1 MSDALTASSNDPLY
15 DIQLPVTVV
24 VGQVTLSLA
33 DLSKWEAD
41 TIVALGVKTSEPVEL
56 QVNGK
61 VVATGELCEGQNGPN
76 SLAVRIL
83 DIRKDS
89 AHT

>member
-1 MSDALTASSNDPLY
+1 MTEAQNDPLY
-15 DIQLPVTVV
+15 DIELPVTVV
-24 VGQVTLSLA
+24 VGEVSLSLA

-41 TIVALGVKTSEPVEL
+41 TIVSLGVKAEDPVIL

-61 VVATGELCEGQNGPN
+61 VVATGELCEGESGPG

-83 DIRKDS
+83 DIRQT
-89 AHT
+89 ATAP

>member
-1 MSDALTASSNDPLY
+1 MSDALTAQKNDPLY

-24 VGQVTLSLA
+24 VGEVNLSLA
-33 DLSKWEAD
+33 DLSKWESD
-41 TIVALGVKTSEPVEL
+41 TIVALGVKTDEPVEL

-61 VVATGELCEGQNGPN
+61 VVATGELCEGKNGPK

-83 DIRKDS
+83 DIKQDAAS
-89 AHT
+89 A

>member
-1 MSDALTASSNDPLY
+1 MSEETTGKSNDPLY

-24 VGQVTLSLA
+24 IGEVKLSLA

-41 TIVALGVKTSEPVEL
+41 TIVSLGVKTDEPVIL

-61 VVATGELCEGQNGPN
+61 VVASGELCEGDNGPD

-83 DIRKDS
+83 DIHQDADS
-89 AHT
+89 A

>member
-1 MSDALTASSNDPLY
+1 MSSKDPLY

-24 VGQVTLSLA
+24 IGEVSLSLA
-33 DLSKWEAD
+33 DLSEWEAD
-41 TIVALGVKTSEPVEL
+41 TIVTLGVKTNDPVEL

-61 VVATGELCEGQNGPN
+61 VVATGELCEGNTGPK

-83 DIRKDS
+83 DIRKD
-89 AHT
+89 ATAA